1 MFTYGS
7 PRARNLLWIVGNPG
21 PAVGI
26 IAVGKYTFG
35 RLAVEGFIRV
45 PVRLALVVAAT
56 GVAAALLV
64 IRKPSE
70 EPAEEYE
77 PTADTQAAV
86 ETEADNWF
94 V

>member
-1 MFTYGS
+1 
-7 PRARNLLWIVGNPG
+7 V
-21 PAVGI
+21 
-26 IAVGKYTFG
+26 
-35 RLAVEGFIRV
+35 VEGFIRV

-70 EPAEEYE
+70 QPVEETE
-77 PTADTQAAV
+77 PTPGAQAAV

>member
-1 MFTYGS
+1 M
-7 PRARNLLWIVGNPG
+7 
-21 PAVGI
+21 
-26 IAVGKYTFG
+26 
-35 RLAVEGFIRV
+35 EGFIRV

-70 EPAEEYE
+70 QPAQESEPA
-77 PTADTQAAV
+77 PGAQATV
-86 ETEADNWF
+86 EAEADSWF

>member
-1 MFTYGS
+1 
-7 PRARNLLWIVGNPG
+7 
-21 PAVGI
+21 
-26 IAVGKYTFG
+26 
-35 RLAVEGFIRV
+35 V
-45 PVRLALVVAAT
+45 PIRLALVVAAT

-70 EPAEEYE
+70 QPAEETE
-77 PTADTQAAV
+77 PTAGAQATV